1 MKRYWTGTEAA
12 HVMRDDGDGLM
23 GGLNDV
29 GPDAWVWSAD
39 VDYLSGWRQA
49 GAAADKLNGALRAA
63 GLDSSNV
70 RAVPNVDAEGRGVVR
85 LTAALPAADELADL
99 LRQCSTNSRRWG
111 V

>member
-1 MKRYWTGTEAA
+1 MKRYRTGTEAA

-49 GAAADKLNGALRAA
+49 REAADKLNGALRAA
-63 GLDSSNV
+63 GLDSSTV
-70 RAVPNVDAEGRGVVR
+70 RAVPNVDADGRGVVR
-85 LTAALPAADELADL
+85 LTAVLPAADELADL
-99 LRQCSTNSRRWG
+99 LGQRSTDSRRRG
-111 V
+111 L